1 MPKEEKLKELEEHYE
16 SLDLRVRSL
25 ERWVNKLTKHS
36 HTIESQETGEVV
48 I

>member
-1 MPKEEKLKELEEHYE
+1 MKKDETIADLQRDVE